1 MVTVAASQTIA
12 FAPLNPVVYG
22 APPITLNA
30 SASSGL
36 PVSFS
41 LVSGPATLVG
51 TTLTILAAGV
61 VVSQADQA
69 GNLTYPAAL
78 SVRRAL
84 TVDRAPSVVTLTTS
98 AASVILGSS
107 VTLTATV
114 PSGGLRTPTGT
125 MNFLDGSRQLGVF
138 GLDGA
143 AVARVTAVL
152 TPGPHQIEAIYSG
165 DGNFVS
171 SVALVSVA
179 VITPGYTIVANPA
192 TLTVKL
198 GEVATSTITIKP
210 VGGFKG
216 QLSLICGRPPQI
228 ATCSLAPATVVLP
241 GDDLPHTVQFTVK
254 TSVISSSAS
263 LAGFN
268 GGGYSA
274 ALLMLS
280 PFGWMAVVS
289 LRGRRRQAL
298 RAAGASGVGPVI
310 LALTVTVAL
319 TVGFL
324 AVFLGLTGCGGGHTG
339 PFGQWTIVTR
349 ATGAGEPHIANITL
363 TITP

>member
-1 MVTVAASQTIA
+1 
-12 FAPLNPVVYG
+12 
-22 APPITLNA
+22 
-30 SASSGL
+30 L

-41 LVSGPATLVG
+41 LVSGAATLAG
-51 TTLTILAAGV
+51 STLTILAAGV
-61 VVSQADQA
+61 VVIQADQA
-69 GNLTYPAAL
+69 GDLTYPAAP

-84 TVDRAPSVVTLTTS
+84 TVDRAPSGVTLTTS
-98 AASVILGSS
+98 AVSVILGSS

-125 MNFLDGSRQLGVF
+125 VNFLDGSRQLGVF
-138 GLDGA
+138 GLNGA
-143 AVARVTAVL
+143 AVATVTAVL
-152 TPGPHQIEAIYSG
+152 TPGPHQVEAIYSG
-165 DGNFVS
+165 DANFALS
-171 SVALVSVA
+171 AALVSVT
-179 VITPGYTIVANPA
+179 VIIPGYTIVPNPA

-198 GEVATSTITIKP
+198 GEVATSTITITP

-216 QLSLICGRPPQI
+216 QLSLICGKTPEI
-228 ATCSLAPATVVLP
+228 ATCSLSPAKVVLP

-254 TSVISSSAS
+254 TSVISSASAVPS
-263 LAGFN
+263 AI
-268 GGGYSA
+268 GYAA
-274 ALLMLS
+274 ALTMLS

-289 LRGRRRQAL
+289 LRGRRNVL
-298 RAAGASGVGPVI
+298 RPVGAPGVGAAI
-310 LALTVTVAL
+310 LAVLVTVAL

-339 PFGQWTIVTR
+339 PFGQWTIVTS